1 MATMTPTPRRTSR
14 HVRPPDLS
22 TAERDALAEFWQ
34 VYEAHFD
41 PLADGIDLDGA
52 EHPELPGFIG
62 PVGSVEVAEIRELIR
77 RAVVHEDWV
86 PYLTQVDAAG
96 TRYAETGLDFGA
108 WFATGRALRMRL
120 TPLVVGAL
128 RGDPERLAQALRG
141 AAIYVDLMMITIGN
155 AYLAA
160 KERII
165 TAQQADIRELSTPVL
180 ELWDGLLL
188 LPLIGSVDSE
198 RAATITETLLGAIP
212 RHRARTIIIDI
223 TGVPAVDSAVAN
235 HLMRTA
241 EAARLMGAT
250 AILAGISAANAQTL
264 ASLGIDFS
272 GLQIAGT
279 LADSIQLAAAHGSLA

>member
-1 MATMTPTPRRTSR
+1 
-14 HVRPPDLS
+14 
-22 TAERDALAEFWQ
+22 
-34 VYEAHFD
+34 
-41 PLADGIDLDGA
+41 
-52 EHPELPGFIG
+52 
-62 PVGSVEVAEIRELIR
+62 
-77 RAVVHEDWV
+77 V
-86 PYLTQVDAAG
+86 PYLSQVDAAG
-96 TRYAETGLDFGA
+96 TRYAETGLTFGA
-108 WFATGRALRMRL
+108 WFGTGRALRMRL
-120 TPLVVGAL
+120 TPLVVDAL
-128 RGDPERLAQALRG
+128 GDDPGRLAQAVRG

-155 AYLAA
+155 AYLAT

-165 TAQQADIRELSTPVL
+165 AAQHADILELSTPVL

-198 RAATITETLLGAIP
+198 RAATITEALLGAIP
-212 RHRARTIIIDI
+212 EHRAGTVIIDI

-272 GLQIAGT
+272 GLNIA
-279 LADSIQLAAAHGSLA
+279 GSLADAIQDAAANRPAARA